1 MVNVHD
7 RSKRIEDT
15 CPEERN
21 LRVALGKRISQIRKK
36 KRWTQAELASKL
48 EVTRFRLRRW
58 ERGALPPLRVLNLLS
73 EILET
78 SLDVLL
84 AGREADRKESLT
96 QDQKKKAAQHLNQL
110 AGLLQ
115 LRSRESRD

>member
-1 MVNVHD
+1 MVNANS
-7 RSKRIEDT
+7 RSKQIEDT

-21 LRVALGKRISQIRKK
+21 LRVALGGRISQIRKK

-48 EVTRFRLRRW
+48 EVKRFKLRRW
-58 ERGALPPLRVLNLLS
+58 ERGALPPVHMLILLS
-73 EILET
+73 EVLET

-115 LRSRESRD
+115 LRSREPRA